1 MNFGPLRYPP
11 SSVSMLD
18 AAPPLAFIVGYQS
31 SAPQAQ
37 DSPRLPGEVRIMGHQ
52 HKRRAGCGIEFKN
65 QPHDLLR
72 GLRVE
77 VTRGL
82 VGEKNF
88 WPVHERAGDRN
99 PLLFSAGKLNRV
111 VVQTVFETDP
121 LQQIRG
127 TAARVIF
134 TADLRGHHHV
144 FQSGQRRQQLE
155 VLEDETDK
163 LVADLSQLLF
173 VRPMQSDSIEAH
185 RSFAG
190 TFKTRADSDQGR
202 LPAPRRADNR
212 ASASRLDSK
221 RYIAKDGEGLF
232 SALKKLAQ
240 MLYA

>member
-1 MNFGPLRYPP
+1 
-11 SSVSMLD
+11 
-18 AAPPLAFIVGYQS
+18 
-31 SAPQAQ
+31 
-37 DSPRLPGEVRIMGHQ
+37 MGHQ
-52 HKRRAGCGIEFKN
+52 DKRRAGCGIEVKN
-65 QPHDLLR
+65 QPHDFLC

-82 VGEKNF
+82 VGEKNLG
-88 WPVHERAGDRN
+88 PIHERASDRN
-99 PLLFSAGKLNRV
+99 PLLLSAGKLNRV
-111 VVQTVFETDP
+111 VIQAVFETDP
-121 LQQIRG
+121 LQQICG
-127 TAARVIF
+127 AATGVIF

-144 FQSGQRRQQLE
+144 LQSGQRRQQLAA
-155 VLEDETDK
+155 LEDETDK

-173 VRPMQSDSIEAH
+173 VRPMQCDSIEDH

>member
-1 MNFGPLRYPP
+1 MFG
-11 SSVSMLD
+11 

-37 DSPRLPGEVRIMGHQ
+37 DSARLPGEVRIMGHQ

-72 GLRVE
+72 GLRIK

-82 VGEKNF
+82 VGEKNL

-111 VVQTVFETDP
+111 VVQAVFETDP
-121 LQQIRG
+121 LQQICG

-155 VLEDETDK
+155 ALEDETDK
-163 LVADLSQLLF
+163 LVADLRQLLF
-173 VRPMQSDSIEAH
+173 VRPVQRDSIEDH

-190 TFKTRADSDQGR
+190 TFKTGADSDQRR
-202 LPAPRRADNR
+202 LPAARRADNR
-212 ASASRLDSK
+212 AGASGLDGK
-221 RYIAKDGEGLF
+221 GHIAKDGKGLF
-232 SALKKLAQ
+232 SALKKLPQ